1 MDVDAVGEW
10 LRSLELRGNVEQYV
24 QVRDGVWMAGLG
36 VKERVAVPVRCG
48 VLSLFCYYVHNN
60 TRFGNLCRHSGTMVS
75 TGNAS

>member
-10 LRSLELRGNVEQYV
+10 LRSLKLRGNVEQYV

-48 VLSLFCYYVHNN
+48 ALSIFCCYVNN
-60 TRFGNLCRHSGTMVS
+60 NARFDNLCRHSGTMVS

>member
-36 VKERVAVPVRCG
+36 VKERVAAPVRCG
-48 VLSLFCYYVHNN
+48 ALSMCCCCVEDDA
-60 TRFGNLCRHSGTMVS
+60 RFGDMCRHSGTMVS

>member
-10 LRSLELRGNVEQYV
+10 LRSLKLRGNVEQYV

-36 VKERVAVPVRCG
+36 VKERVTVPVRRG
-48 VLSLFCYYVHNN
+48 ALSMFCCYVNN
-60 TRFGNLCRHSGTMVS
+60 DARFGNLCRHSGTMVS